1 MLIFVLIFFT
11 ILISRSNSFLLGY
24 ELLNI
29 DESQMMANA
38 VRFQKNEYNIFEFDG
53 TSSGFLNS
61 LVLNWPNI
69 FGYDV
74 TFLSTRITAIFIL
87 SLIFYLCFL
96 YFRFDLN
103 RKLSF
108 LLILPGI
115 ALFSLTH
122 DPDYLHYSSELL
134 STLFLLICLY
144 GYKKYFELNDPKI
157 FYLGMTSISLIF
169 FTKTQII
176 PTASFLAFSICLYSL
191 IKKNFKFLRN
201 IIFLFCLPI
210 ILIFG
215 AYILTGFFYDYF
227 LNYFEFSKA
236 VASKYS
242 LGENILSQNGTK
254 INIVNKRNIIDH
266 FLYNSVFHFFYF
278 QILLAFYLIGFSLSI
293 KKIKGYLNIHFIL
306 VSVTIIM
313 VLISILVTGA
323 IYRHYFIP
331 LVPLTILFTGILFIK
346 NKDVILV
353 SQLKKMPIYFLLI
366 VFMSTF
372 IFENKKFYSKKYDKI
387 AFKIDK
393 IIFNSP
399 NIFNFLKIEEGNI
412 FVWGWSPQIYV
423 LSNLYPSDRA
433 TISQKNIENY
443 SNEEYFNNRLIQDI
457 KKNKPNLIL
466 DYVKP
471 KSFYYNNLNQGISNS
486 PISKI
491 VNREY
496 LKINNF
502 DQNCPDL
509 YLLRKNFKKLDD
521 QLINFQTNDPRFK
534 KINNFSVSKDIC
546 EDSVNFDSSYKDELV
561 LKIDRNSKIKKLLIL
576 SSHVNDKNIDLPI
589 FLNNKGDINNYKIIL
604 KQYPFWSTI
613 EFEKN
618 QFTDEV
624 VIDISKLKKLN
635 FGINE
640 IKLYKK

>member
-134 STLFLLICLY
+134 PTLFLLICLY

-169 FTKTQII
+169 FAKTQII
-176 PTASFLAFSICLYSL
+176 PTASFLAFSICLYFL

-236 VASKYS
+236 VVSKYS
-242 LGENILSQNGTK
+242 FGENILSQNVTE
-254 INIVNKRNIIDH
+254 INIVNNRNIIDH

-353 SQLKKMPIYFLLI
+353 STFKKMPIYFLLI

-387 AFKIDK
+387 TFKINK
-393 IIFNSP
+393 VIFNSP

-443 SNEEYFNNRLIQDI
+443 SNEEYFNNGL
-457 KKNKPNLIL
+457 
-466 DYVKP
+466 
-471 KSFYYNNLNQGISNS
+471 F
-486 PISKI
+486 KI
-491 VNREY
+491 
-496 LKINNF
+496 
-502 DQNCPDL
+502 
-509 YLLRKNFKKLDD
+509 
-521 QLINFQTNDPRFK
+521 
-534 KINNFSVSKDIC
+534 
-546 EDSVNFDSSYKDELV
+546 
-561 LKIDRNSKIKKLLIL
+561 
-576 SSHVNDKNIDLPI
+576 
-589 FLNNKGDINNYKIIL
+589 
-604 KQYPFWSTI
+604 
-613 EFEKN
+613 
-618 QFTDEV
+618 
-624 VIDISKLKKLN
+624 
-635 FGINE
+635 
-640 IKLYKK
+640 